1 MAPAGSTRGKRQK
14 LCDTPDA
21 LARTEPLAI
30 VDQAAGVAGDVNG
43 ELVCGTRELAEVRII
58 HRQPVYIVLED
69 RDLLAGPV
77 LVAVPEQPL
86 DAVQRSEQAGTLDL
100 VAMRY
105 AAGILVQNRQ
115 THGDVEPVQHV
126 LGFRGDQLG

>member
-1 MAPAGSTRGKRQK
+1 MSGAFTPRRLEQRRCRWRD
-14 LCDTPDA
+14 LDTS
-21 LARTEPLAI
+21 EPLAI

-77 LVAVPEQPL
+77 LVAVPAQPL